1 MTHKQSEKN
10 GKNRPNLDPKFVVKI
25 EGKEFVTYQGLL
37 DVAHQHC
44 GLTRIET
51 EILQY
56 PSAENGNA
64 AVVRAVAEG
73 QDGEFYADI
82 GDANPA
88 NCTQKTRFHII
99 RMASTRAKA
108 RALRDFTNVGMTA
121 IEELCDDSEA
131 ASDNGDP
138 KPIAAV
144 QAVEK
149 PATPASPAKAS
160 SKRAIQG
167 SATLSEA
174 QTRAID
180 NLCRRRDIHEDQLQ
194 EMAMQQYGV
203 QVEELNPDQAGNFIR
218 RLQAA

>member
-1 MTHKQSEKN
+1 VIKMLPA
-10 GKNRPNLDPKFVVKI
+10 GAILDPRFVVTI

-56 PSAENGNA
+56 PTAENGNA

-73 QDGEFYADI
+73 KDGELYADI
-82 GDANPA
+82 GDANPS
-88 NCTQKTRFHII
+88 NCTGKVARHLM

-131 ASDNGDP
+131 VGGDANTKPLAVIHAEQATATPVPSP
-138 KPIAAV
+138 KPPKTR
-144 QAVEK
+144 Q
-149 PATPASPAKAS
+149 KAPPS
-160 SKRAIQG
+160 R
-167 SATLSEA
+167 ATLSEA

-180 NLCRRRDIHEDQLQ
+180 NLCRRRDIAEDQLQ
-194 EMAMQQYGV
+194 EMAMEQFGV
-203 QVEELNPDQAGNFIR
+203 QVEELNPEQAGNFIR
-218 RLQAA
+218 LLQQAA